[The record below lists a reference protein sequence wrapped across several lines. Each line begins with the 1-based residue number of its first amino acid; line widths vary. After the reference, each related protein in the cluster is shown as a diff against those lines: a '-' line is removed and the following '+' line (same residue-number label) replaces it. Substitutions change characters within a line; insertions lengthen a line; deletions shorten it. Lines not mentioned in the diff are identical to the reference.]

1 MSRPT
6 RASCLKPTDTFPPF
20 HRMPLNTTE
29 PFVSIPAEGVEIY
42 LAPIVTDGN
51 RHSRREAEKA
61 ATARLV
67 TTLFGPGATV
77 AHNPDGAPLL
87 ILPDGAT
94 PAPEISISHSI
105 RTVALAV
112 GRAGRHIGID
122 IEQPRQQLVRVAA
135 RFLAPEETAIHA
147 ASEENLLRA
156 WTTKEAA
163 FKAAGIT
170 GLTLADIRLDAT
182 ASHALIP
189 QWPSVEIRI
198 RHFPGPDGSL
208 MALAIRDK

>member
-1 MSRPT
+1 
-6 RASCLKPTDTFPPF
+6 
-20 HRMPLNTTE
+20 MPVNAATE

-42 LAPIVTDGN
+42 TAPIATDGS
-51 RHSRREAEKA
+51 RGSRREAEKA
-61 ATARLV
+61 ATVQIV

-87 ILPDGAT
+87 ILPDGAQ
-94 PAPEISISHSI
+94 APEISISHSI

-156 WTTKEAA
+156 WTAKEAT

-182 ASHALIP
+182 ASRALIP
-189 QWPSVEIRI
+189 AWPSVEIRI
-198 RHFPGPDGSL
+198 SHFPGPDDSL
-208 MALAIRDK
+208 MALAIRGK

>member
-1 MSRPT
+1 
-6 RASCLKPTDTFPPF
+6 
-20 HRMPLNTTE
+20 MPVTATE

-51 RHSRREAEKA
+51 RHSRRDAEKA

-67 TTLFGPGATV
+67 TTLFGTGATV

-94 PAPEISISHSI
+94 APEISISHSI
-105 RTVALAV
+105 LTVALAV
-112 GRAGRHIGID
+112 GRAGSPIGID
-122 IEQPRQQLVRVAA
+122 IEQPRQQLVRVAR
-135 RFLAPEETAIHA
+135 RFLAPEETAIHG
-147 ASEENLLRA
+147 ASEE
-156 WTTKEAA
+156 
-163 FKAAGIT
+163 AAGIA

-189 QWPSVEIRI
+189 AWPSVEIRI
-198 RHFPGPDGSL
+198 SHFPGPDGSL

>member
-1 MSRPT
+1 
-6 RASCLKPTDTFPPF
+6 
-20 HRMPLNTTE
+20 MPVTATE

-61 ATARLV
+61 ATVQIV

-77 AHNPDGAPLL
+77 THTPDGAPLL
-87 ILPDGAT
+87 ILPDGAQ
-94 PAPEISISHSI
+94 APEISISHSI

-156 WTTKEAA
+156 WTAKEAA
-163 FKAAGIT
+163 FKAAGIA

-198 RHFPGPDGSL
+198 SHFPGPDGTFI
-208 MALAIRDK
+208 ALAIRDK

>member
-1 MSRPT
+1 
-6 RASCLKPTDTFPPF
+6 
-20 HRMPLNTTE
+20 MPVTATE

-67 TTLFGPGATV
+67 TTLFGPGA
-77 AHNPDGAPLL
+77 AISHNPDGAPLL

-94 PAPEISISHSI
+94 APEISISHSI

-112 GRAGRHIGID
+112 GRAGNPIGVD
-122 IEQPRQQLVRVAA
+122 IELPRRQLVRVAP

-156 WTTKEAA
+156 WTAKEAA

-170 GLTLADIRLDAT
+170 GLTLTDIRLDAT

-189 QWPSVEIRI
+189 ARPSAEIRI
-198 RHFPGPDGSL
+198 SHYPGPDGSL
-208 MALAIRDK
+208 IALAIRGK

>member
-1 MSRPT
+1 
-6 RASCLKPTDTFPPF
+6 
-20 HRMPLNTTE
+20 MPVTATE

-51 RHSRREAEKA
+51 RHSRPDGEKA

-67 TTLFGPGATV
+67 TTLFGTGATV

-94 PAPEISISHSI
+94 APEISISHSI
-105 RTVALAV
+105 LTVALAV
-112 GRAGRHIGID
+112 GRAGSPIGID
-122 IEQPRQQLVRVAA
+122 IEQPRQQLVRVAR
-135 RFLAPEETAIHA
+135 RFLAPEETAIHG

-156 WTTKEAA
+156 WTAKEAA

-170 GLTLADIRLDAT
+170 GRL
-182 ASHALIP
+182 
-189 QWPSVEIRI
+189 R
-198 RHFPGPDGSL
+198 
-208 MALAIRDK
+208 

>member
-1 MSRPT
+1 
-6 RASCLKPTDTFPPF
+6 
-20 HRMPLNTTE
+20 MPLTATE
-29 PFVSIPAEGVEIY
+29 PFVSIPAERVEIY
-42 LAPIVTDGN
+42 LDPIITDGN

-67 TTLFGPGATV
+67 TALFGPGAGIS
-77 AHNPDGAPLL
+77 HNPDGAPQLM
-87 ILPDGAT
+87 LPDSAT
-94 PAPEISISHSI
+94 APEISISHSI

-112 GRAGRHIGID
+112 GRAGSPIGID
-122 IEQPRQQLVRVAA
+122 IDQPRQQLVRVAR
-135 RFLAPEETAIHA
+135 RFLAPEETAIHG

-156 WTTKEAA
+156 WTAKEAA

-189 QWPSVEIRI
+189 AWPSVEIRI
-198 RHFPGPDGSL
+198 SHFPGPDGSL

>member
-1 MSRPT
+1 
-6 RASCLKPTDTFPPF
+6 
-20 HRMPLNTTE
+20 MPVTATE

-42 LAPIVTDGN
+42 VAPIATDGS
-51 RHSRREAEKA
+51 RGSRREAEKA

-67 TTLFGPGATV
+67 TSLFDTGATV
-77 AHNPDGAPLL
+77 AHSPDGAPQL
-87 ILPDGAT
+87 ILPDNAT
-94 PAPEISISHSI
+94 AAPEISISHSL
-105 RTVALAV
+105 RTVVLAV
-112 GRAGRHIGID
+112 GRAGRPIGVD
-122 IEQPRQQLVRVAA
+122 IELPRQQLARVAA

-156 WTTKEAA
+156 WTAKEAA
-163 FKAAGIT
+163 FKAAGIA

-189 QWPSVEIRI
+189 AWPSVEIRI

-208 MALAIRDK
+208 MALAIRGK

>member
-1 MSRPT
+1 
-6 RASCLKPTDTFPPF
+6 
-20 HRMPLNTTE
+20 MPVTATE

-51 RHSRREAEKA
+51 PHSRREAEKA

-67 TTLFGPGATV
+67 TALFGPGATV
-77 AHNPDGAPLL
+77 THTPDGAPLL
-87 ILPDGAT
+87 ILTDSAT
-94 PAPEISISHSI
+94 APEISISHSI

-112 GRAGRHIGID
+112 GRAGSPIGVD
-122 IEQPRQQLVRVAA
+122 IEQPRQQLARVVR

-156 WTTKEAA
+156 WTAKEAA

-189 QWPSVEIRI
+189 ARPSAEIRI
-198 RHFPGPDGSL
+198 SHYPDPDGSL
-208 MALAIRDK
+208 IALAIRAK

>member
-1 MSRPT
+1 
-6 RASCLKPTDTFPPF
+6 
-20 HRMPLNTTE
+20 MPVNAATK

-42 LAPIVTDGN
+42 TAPIATDGS
-51 RHSRREAEKA
+51 RGSRREAEKA
-61 ATARLV
+61 AMARLV

-77 AHNPDGAPLL
+77 AHSPDGAPRL
-87 ILPDGAT
+87 ILPGTAT
-94 PAPEISISHSI
+94 AAPEISISHSSH
-105 RTVALAV
+105 TVALAV
-112 GRAGRHIGID
+112 GRARRPIGVD

-156 WTTKEAA
+156 WTSKEAA

-189 QWPSVEIRI
+189 AWPSVEIRI
-198 RHFPGPDGSL
+198 SHYPGPDGSL

>member
-1 MSRPT
+1 
-6 RASCLKPTDTFPPF
+6 
-20 HRMPLNTTE
+20 MPVTATE

-51 RHSRREAEKA
+51 RHSRRDAEKA
-61 ATARLV
+61 ATAQLV
-67 TTLFGPGATV
+67 TTLFGTGATV

-87 ILPDGAT
+87 ILPDGA

-112 GRAGRHIGID
+112 GRAGRPIGVD

-156 WTTKEAA
+156 WTAKEAA
-163 FKAAGIT
+163 FKAAGIA
-170 GLTLADIRLDAT
+170 GLTLADIRLDPT

-189 QWPSVEIRI
+189 QWPSVEICI
-198 RHFPGPDGSL
+198 SHFPGHDGSL
-208 MALAIRDK
+208 IAVAISHK

>member
-1 MSRPT
+1 
-6 RASCLKPTDTFPPF
+6 
-20 HRMPLNTTE
+20 MPVTATE

-77 AHNPDGAPLL
+77 AHTPDGAPLL

-94 PAPEISISHSI
+94 APEISISHSI

-112 GRAGRHIGID
+112 GRAGNPIGVD
-122 IEQPRQQLVRVAA
+122 IELPRRQLVRVAR

-156 WTTKEAA
+156 WTAKEAA

-170 GLTLADIRLDAT
+170 GLTLTDIRLDAT

-189 QWPSVEIRI
+189 ARPSAEIRI
-198 RHFPGPDGSL
+198 SHYPGPDGSL
-208 MALAIRDK
+208 IALAIRGK